1 MLKQSFI
8 SLSLACMLFSNA
20 NAGGI
25 PTVDVAAIQQAVL
38 NYNQMIKQYEQ
49 MVKDTLNFEKQMDDM
64 GVNMSSVNEILGNT
78 LDLVRDMQNL
88 YDSIVSIP
96 DDILGDVSKV
106 QNACSFLES
115 KSSYFKTKMNQIN
128 GIKNRV
134 NRCSV
139 AIANTANISKSIED
153 LMKQADKIADYDEYQ
168 KIMKEIENVKIAN
181 EFLQQKQ
188 NEENANRI
196 LAFYDTYKEEN
207 ANNVY
212 SQSKHNSD
220 LRELSKALTKPNNQ
234 KQAQALTNS
243 LLLKILESNHRQYE
257 MNLEFYKTMTAFK
270 MQEHKSDLT
279 EESYQQTYTKPTIN
293 DKFLNYQYQDSQ
305 FETDS
310 LGFPII
316 TLDSVK

>member
-1 MLKQSFI
+1 
-8 SLSLACMLFSNA
+8 MLFSNA
-20 NAGGI
+20 NANGI

-38 NYNQMIKQYEQ
+38 NYNQLIKQYEQ
-49 MVKDTLNFEKQMDDM
+49 MVKDTMNFEKQMDDM

-96 DDILGDVSKV
+96 DDILGDVTKV

-115 KSSYFKTKMNQIN
+115 KSSYFKSKINQIN
-128 GIKNRV
+128 TIKNKV
-134 NRCSV
+134 NRCSI

-153 LMKQADKIADYDEYQ
+153 LMQQADKIADFDEYQ
-168 KIMKEIENVKIAN
+168 KVMQEIQNVKIAN

-207 ANNVY
+207 TNNVY

-270 MQEHKSDLT
+270 MQEHKSDIA
-279 EESYQQTYTKPTIN
+279 EESYQKTYTKPTIN

>member
-1 MLKQSFI
+1 MLKQSFA
-8 SLSLACMLFSNA
+8 SLSLACMLLSQA
-20 NAGGI
+20 NASGI

-49 MVKDTLNFEKQMDDM
+49 MLKDTMNFEKQMDDM

-96 DDILGDVSKV
+96 DDILGDVTKV

-115 KSSYFKTKMNQIN
+115 KSSYFKSKMNQIN
-128 GIKNRV
+128 TIKNKV

-139 AIANTANISKSIED
+139 AIANTADISKSIED
-153 LMKQADKIADYDEYQ
+153 LMKQADKIADFDEYQ
-168 KIMKEIENVKIAN
+168 KVMQEIENVKIAN

-279 EESYQQTYTKPTIN
+279 EESYQKTYTKPIIN